1 MKSCREVTRLLSEAQ
16 ERQLD
21 GGERL
26 ALRLHLMICGACRNF
41 SHQMTSL
48 RHIAR
53 AYARGAKDEGAGGPP
68 GKGRGKDT
76 DRQ

>member
-53 AYARGAKDEGAGGPP
+53 AYARGASGDGAGN
-68 GKGRGKDT
+68 KSGRDSGQDKDS
-76 DRQ
+76 